1 MDAKIYPERRPA
13 IPGKKV
19 VDPAAWTPNILA
31 QTDDWKYTLTS
42 EDITEI
48 SAAVDAVQ
56 AQGLDLINLSRDSF
70 PLPKVSSILGCI
82 KSELLDGKGVFLMHG
97 FPVEEWPV
105 ERVAIAYIGMG
116 HYIGEP
122 VSQNAMGHV
131 LGHVKSLGGSYFV
144 PKNRGYNTSAGL
156 PFHADS
162 SDITGLLC
170 KQTAKTGGLSRVVS
184 TVELPNVM
192 TERRPELAAELAK
205 PIYRDRR
212 NEVPEG
218 KLPYYKLPVF
228 NYCEGHLSVSMSR
241 GYIESAQRFEE
252 LPRFSPQLRAAL
264 NMIDELNE
272 ELAFDMELQVRDI
285 EWVHNHVTSHSRTE
299 YFDWEKREKRR
310 HLFRLWLSTPD
321 GRPLPEEYG
330 ERFHSLEPGQR
341 PVGGILVPGTKLTAP
356 LDA

>member
-1 MDAKIYPERRPA
+1 MDAKIHLERRPA
-13 IPGKKV
+13 ISGKQV
-19 VDPAAWTPNILA
+19 EDPAAWRPHVLA
-31 QTDDWKYTLTS
+31 QTDDWKYTFNS
-42 EDITEI
+42 GDIAEI

-56 AQGLDLINLSRDSF
+56 AQGLDLINLNRDSF
-70 PLPKVSSILGCI
+70 PLPTVSSILGRI

-97 FPVEEWPV
+97 FPVEEWSV
-105 ERVAIAYIGMG
+105 ERVAIAYLGMG

-122 VSQNAMGHV
+122 VSQNAMGHI
-131 LGHVKSLGGSYFV
+131 LGHVKSLGGSYFD

-170 KQTAKTGGLSRVVS
+170 KQTAKAGGLSRVVS
-184 TVELPNVM
+184 TVELHNVM
-192 TERRPELAAELAK
+192 TERRPDLAAELAK

-264 NMIDELNE
+264 NMIEELNE
-272 ELAFDMELQVRDI
+272 ELAFDMELQVGDI
-285 EWVHNHVTSHSRTE
+285 QWVHNHVTSHSRTE
-299 YFDWEKREKRR
+299 YFDWEKQEKRR
-310 HLFRLWLSTPD
+310 HLFRWWLSTPD
-321 GRPLPEEYG
+321 GRPLPQEYG
-330 ERFHSLEPGQR
+330 DRFHSLEAGQR
-341 PVGGILVPGTKLTAP
+341 PVGGILVPGTKLIAP

>member
-31 QTDDWKYTLTS
+31 QTDDWEYTLTS

-48 SAAVDAVQ
+48 SAAVDAVK

-70 PLPKVSSILGCI
+70 PLPKVSSILGHI

-131 LGHVKSLGGSYFV
+131 LGHVKSLGGSYFD

-184 TVELPNVM
+184 TVELHNVM

-218 KLPYYKLPVF
+218 KLPYYELPVF

-272 ELAFDMELQVRDI
+272 ELAFDMELQVGDI
-285 EWVHNHVTSHSRTE
+285 QWVHNHVTSHSRTE